1 MYYAS
6 SGLPLDGTGGQI
18 VSESECFKA
27 LRSTELLAY
36 RMVVRALEMQRSGVM
51 NKRHARLLEELRE
64 HIDVSDTRHELELAA
79 AAADSEI
86 VTIQNSGVASRRST
100 FTDLLAEVPVPEV
113 GLDPDDRG
121 GLVVPPRF
129 FFVFLLGDKH
139 PQKRP
144 PSRNEAVPTRVQP
157 PPKSEHKAET
167 TAVMSV
173 LAELRV
179 AVTATARAY
188 VTEVDGARK
197 VGLKMKLRDFEKK
210 LDELENQLK

>member
-6 SGLPLDGTGGQI
+6 SGLPLDGTGGQV
-18 VSESECFKA
+18 VSESDCFKA

-51 NKRHARLLEELRE
+51 NRRHARLLEELRE
-64 HIDVSDTRHELELAA
+64 HIDVSDARHELELAA

-113 GLDPDDRG
+113 GLEPDDRG
-121 GLVVPPRF
+121 V
-129 FFVFLLGDKH
+129 FVRADRT
-139 PQKRP
+139 QKRP
-144 PSRNEAVPTRVQP
+144 PSRNEAAPTRVQP
-157 PPKSEHKAET
+157 PPKSEHKSET
-167 TAVMSV
+167 TAVV
-173 LAELRV
+173 AALAELRV